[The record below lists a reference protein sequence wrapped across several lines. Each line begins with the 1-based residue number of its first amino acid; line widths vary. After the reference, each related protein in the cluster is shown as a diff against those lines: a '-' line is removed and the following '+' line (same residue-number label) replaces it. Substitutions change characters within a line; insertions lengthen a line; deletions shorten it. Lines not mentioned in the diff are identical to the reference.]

1 MARMHA
7 RKKGK
12 SGSHPPLEKQKPTWI
27 RYKPKEIE
35 LLVGKLAK
43 EGKSS
48 SEIGIILR
56 DSYGIPSVKMLTEKN
71 VTEILKEKKLL
82 PELPEDLLFL
92 IRRAITIRKHL
103 ESNRQDMFGKRGL
116 QRTESKIK
124 RLVKY
129 YKNTKKLPADW
140 KYDFESVK
148 IYAE

>member
-12 SGSHPPLEKQKPTWI
+12 SGSHPPLQETKPTWM
-27 RYKPKEIE
+27 RYKPKEVE

-43 EGKSS
+43 DGNSS

-56 DSYGIPSVKMLTEKN
+56 DSYGIPSVKMIVGKTITQL
-71 VTEILKEKKLL
+71 LGEKKLL
-82 PELPEDLLFL
+82 PDLPEDLLNL
-92 IRRAITIRKHL
+92 IRRAIMIRKHL
-103 ESNRQDMFGKRGL
+103 ETNKQDMFAKRGL

-129 YKNTKKLPADW
+129 YKNIKKLPADW

>member
-1 MARMHA
+1 ME
-7 RKKGK
+7 
-12 SGSHPPLEKQKPTWI
+12 PQKPTWV
-27 RYKPKEIE
+27 RYKDKEIE

-43 EGKSS
+43 DGNSS

-56 DSYGIPSVKMLTEKN
+56 DSYGIPDVKMLTGKN
-71 VTEILKEKKLL
+71 ITDILKEKKLL
-82 PELPEDLLFL
+82 PELPEDLLSL
-92 IRRAITIRKHL
+92 IRRAIAIRKHL
-103 ESNRQDMFGKRGL
+103 EGNKQDMFAKRGL

-129 YKNTKKLPADW
+129 YKNVKKLPLDW

>member
-1 MARMHA
+1 MHA

-12 SGSHPPLEKQKPTWI
+12 SKSHPPLEEQIPTWV
-27 RYKPKEIE
+27 RYKPKEVE
-35 LLVGKLAK
+35 LLIGKLAK

-48 SEIGIILR
+48 SEIGTILR
-56 DSYGIPSVKMLTEKN
+56 DSYGIPSVKLIAKKSIG
-71 VTEILKEKKLL
+71 EILKEKNLS

-92 IRRAITIRKHL
+92 IRRAIAIRKHL
-103 ESNRQDMFGKRGL
+103 ENNKQDMFAKRGL

-129 YKNTKKLPADW
+129 YKTAKKLPADW
-140 KYDFESVK
+140 KYDFEAVK